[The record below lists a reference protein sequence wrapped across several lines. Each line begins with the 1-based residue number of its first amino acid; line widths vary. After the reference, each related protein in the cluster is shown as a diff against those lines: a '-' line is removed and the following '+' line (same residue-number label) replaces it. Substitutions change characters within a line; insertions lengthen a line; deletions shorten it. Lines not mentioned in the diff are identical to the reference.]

1 LKKKNRRVRRK
12 AMNIRAWRRG
22 RTKCWVRREKKEMI
36 TVQKGGSNQEQKGGR
51 KFRNEGT

>member
-1 LKKKNRRVRRK
+1 MKKKNRRVRRK